1 MKDKNITT
9 LFLDIGGVLL
19 SNGWGREERK
29 KAVTHFKLNEEEI
42 QERHHLTF
50 DTYEQGK
57 LLLNEYLK
65 RVVFYEPRSF
75 SMDEFKKFMF
85 SLTVVYQETIDFFKI
100 FKNQYHLD
108 VIAVNNEGRELNEY
122 RIKEYKLRELID
134 AFVSSSFVHLRK
146 PDADLFRMAID
157 VAQASPEHCIY
168 IDDRLMFVEV
178 AQGLGMNGIHYDG
191 LESVRSQLNK
201 LMS

>member
-1 MKDKNITT
+1 MTDKPLTT
-9 LFLDIGGVLL
+9 LFLGIGGVLL

-29 KAVTHFKLNEEEI
+29 KAVAHFKLNEEEL

-75 SMDEFKKFMF
+75 SMDEFREFMF
-85 SLTVVYQETIDFFKI
+85 SLTVVYQETIDFFKE

-122 RIKEYKLRELID
+122 RIRKYKL
-134 AFVSSSFVHLRK
+134 
-146 PDADLFRMAID
+146 
-157 VAQASPEHCIY
+157 
-168 IDDRLMFVEV
+168 
-178 AQGLGMNGIHYDG
+178 
-191 LESVRSQLNK
+191 
-201 LMS
+201 